1 MNRNEE
7 YKKLMEELDAMPVPE
22 GGVERAVRRERRS
35 RYLTRPLAGIAA
47 AFALFVVLV
56 NASTTVAYAC
66 SRIPGLRELAE
77 AVTFSRSLGDAVENE
92 YVQPVDLEQTAN
104 DITVKVE
111 YLIVDQK
118 TVTVFYRFLSERYP
132 NLSEDPRVL
141 SADGNSP
148 PPCSYGL
155 NDWGAPNGELR
166 SMFID
171 FVSDDVPP
179 ALRLRLRLRSMDE
192 HMPSEAPTAS
202 IWDDPHEQEPD
213 YVAEFEFL
221 LEFDPYFTSQGRHFE
236 GGQSFTVDGQTLHL
250 TNVDVYPSYL
260 NLTLRG
266 DETNTAWLESLSFYL
281 VTDKGERFDTV
292 TNGIL
297 SVGDPDTPEMISFRA
312 DSTFFYDAA
321 SISLHVTGAEW
332 LDKDVETIRVDLKNA
347 VADFMPEGTELISA
361 ERDGNHWVV
370 TVLKESA
377 SAQTFMSDYYDA
389 AGKAYELR
397 EWSSSSTLLGSTPL
411 GLAEAPRAPEG
422 YVYESFPLKN
432 YPYGEVWLTP
442 RYTSRW
448 SAETPVV
455 VTVPLQ

>member
-1 MNRNEE
+1 MNRNKE
-7 YKKLMEELDAMPVPE
+7 YETLMKELDAMPVPE
-22 GGVERAVRRERRS
+22 GGVGRAMRRERRR

-77 AVTFSRSLGDAVENE
+77 AVTFSRSLGDAVEND
-92 YVQPVDLEQTAN
+92 YVQTVELEQTVN

-132 NLSEDPRVL
+132 NLREEPLVFS
-141 SADGNSP
+141 SDGESP
-148 PPCSYGL
+148 PPCSYGS
-155 NDWGAPNGELR
+155 NNWGTPNGELR

-179 ALRLRLRLRSMDE
+179 VLRLRLKLQNMDE
-192 HMPSEAPTAS
+192 RIPLGPPTAS
-202 IWDDPHEQEPD
+202 VWDDSPEPERP
-213 YVAEFEFL
+213 YIAEFEFL
-221 LEFDPYFTSQGRHFE
+221 LEFDPYFTAQGRHFAS
-236 GGQSFTVDGQTLHL
+236 GRSFTVDGQILHL

-260 NLTLRG
+260 NLTVRG
-266 DETNTAWLESLSFYL
+266 DGANTAWLKSLEFYL
-281 VTDKGERFDTV
+281 VTDKGERFDAV
-292 TNGIL
+292 SNGITA
-297 SVGDPDTPEMISFRA
+297 VGDPDTPEMISFRA
-312 DSTFFYDAA
+312 DSTFFYDANA
-321 SISLHVTGAEW
+321 ITLYVTGAEW
-332 LDKDVETIRVDLKNA
+332 LDKDVETIHVNLKNA
-347 VADFMPEGTELISA
+347 AADFMPEGTELVSA
-361 ERDGNHWVV
+361 ERDGNHWVL

-397 EWSSSSTLLGSTPL
+397 EWSSSSTLLGSTPF
-411 GLAEAPRAPEG
+411 GLTEAPAPEG
-422 YVYESFPLKN
+422 YTYESFPLKN

-448 SAETPVV
+448 TAETPAVV
-455 VTVPLQ
+455 AVPLK